1 VSGARPRLT
10 RMDVILIPGFW
21 LDASSWSEVS
31 PALVE
36 AGHMVH
42 ALTLPG
48 LSSIDEDRS
57 GISFQDHVDAVVAE
71 IDALPG
77 EVALVGHSGGGTIA
91 GAAADARVERVA
103 HVVYVDSFPL
113 GEGGAI
119 NPDAAGENGFP
130 LPDWSEFEDE
140 ALVDMTD
147 EIRAEFRARSIPE
160 PVRVASDPVHPT
172 DERRYDVPTTIIA
185 TAFPRAVYEQFM
197 EQDAPMLA
205 ELKRMRRRVIVDLP
219 TGHWPQFTKPR
230 ELGASLVEALAQRP

>member
-1 VSGARPRLT
+1 
-10 RMDVILIPGFW
+10 
-21 LDASSWSEVS
+21 
-31 PALVE
+31 
-36 AGHMVH
+36 
-42 ALTLPG
+42 
-48 LSSIDEDRS
+48 
-57 GISFQDHVDAVVAE
+57 VAE

-103 HVVYVDSFPL
+103 HAVYVDSFPL

-140 ALVDMTD
+140 ELVDMTD

-185 TAFPRAVYEQFM
+185 TAFPRAAYEQFM

-219 TGHWPQFTKPR
+219 TGHWPQFTKPK
-230 ELGASLVEALAQRP
+230 ELGAAIVEALAHRP

>member
-1 VSGARPRLT
+1 
-10 RMDVILIPGFW
+10 M
-21 LDASSWSEVS
+21 
-31 PALVE
+31 
-36 AGHMVH
+36 
-42 ALTLPG
+42 
-48 LSSIDEDRS
+48 
-57 GISFQDHVDAVVAE
+57 
-71 IDALPG
+71 
-77 EVALVGHSGGGTIA
+77 GHSGGGTIA

-103 HVVYVDSFPL
+103 HAVYVDSFPL

-140 ALVDMTD
+140 ELVDMTD

-185 TAFPRAVYEQFM
+185 TAFPRAAYEQFM

-219 TGHWPQFTKPR
+219 TGHWPQFTKPK
-230 ELGASLVEALAQRP
+230 ELGAAIVEALAHRP